1 MLSVALHAAEGPVLR
16 AQFGGRN
23 PDDMLQQYMAI
34 EGRAGL
40 VLMSRFV
47 GEAWLAVA
55 EAAFPA
61 R

>member
-1 MLSVALHAAEGPVLR
+1 MLR

-23 PDDMLQQYMAI
+23 PDDMAQYMAI
-34 EGRAGL
+34 EGRPGL

-47 GEAWLAVA
+47 GQEWLAVA
-55 EAAFPA
+55 EGVFSG